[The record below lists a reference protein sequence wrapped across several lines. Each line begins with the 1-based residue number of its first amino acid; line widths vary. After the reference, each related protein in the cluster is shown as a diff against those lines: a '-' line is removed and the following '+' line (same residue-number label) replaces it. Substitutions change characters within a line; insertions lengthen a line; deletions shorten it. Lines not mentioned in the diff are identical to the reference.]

1 VRVILMTGSESEAV
15 RFSHAWARMN
25 AALQAP
31 LAQIRRIEQ
40 HQRTLVNWLNPPDQ
54 TPLEATIG
62 IEQVAIEETASVA
75 QAEPDPYL
83 AQTYRFASAAKS
95 PAPSNSYK
103 EKERHGKSQEAPRQG
118 RYCAPQRGSSEGP
131 RVAQ

>member
-1 VRVILMTGSESEAV
+1 MRVILTTGIESEAV

-40 HQRTLVNWLNPPDQ
+40 HQQTLVNWLNPPDQ

-62 IEQVAIEETASVA
+62 IEQVAIEVTASVA
-75 QAEPDPYL
+75 QAE
-83 AQTYRFASAAKS
+83 
-95 PAPSNSYK
+95 
-103 EKERHGKSQEAPRQG
+103 
-118 RYCAPQRGSSEGP
+118 GSVSGADVSL
-131 RVAQ
+131 RVGS